1 MAAAGDI
8 SWQSPRGTF
17 NLRVAAIL
25 TSGSDILLCT
35 FEGLD
40 YWYLPGGR
48 VHLGES
54 TEAAL
59 ARELTEELGHE
70 FPAGTLALVV
80 ENIYRSS
87 QGLGHEIGFYY
98 RLTWPAVLSRD
109 DLSGAEPGHVF
120 RWAPATGLGSLR
132 FEPAGLASALHNLD
146 GTLRH
151 LVLDGEDG

>member
-1 MAAAGDI
+1 MATAGDV
-8 SWQSPRGTF
+8 SWQSPLGIF

-25 TSGSDILLCT
+25 TSGGEILLCT
-35 FEGLD
+35 IEGLD

-59 ARELTEELGHE
+59 ARELSEELGHE
-70 FPAGTLALVV
+70 FPAGTLALVI
-80 ENIYRSS
+80 ENIYRY
-87 QGLGHEIGFYY
+87 QGLEHEIGFYD
-98 RLTWPAVLSRD
+98 RLAWPAALSRD
-109 DLSGAEPGHVF
+109 DLSGGEPGHVF
-120 RWAPATGLGSLR
+120 RWAPATELGALR
-132 FEPAGLASALHNLD
+132 FEPAGLASVLHNLD

>member
-1 MAAAGDI
+1 MATAGDI
-8 SWQSPRGTF
+8 SWQGPQGTF

-25 TSGSDILLCT
+25 TSGGEILLCT
-35 FEGLD
+35 IEGLD

-54 TEAAL
+54 AEAAL

-70 FPAGTLALVV
+70 FPPGTLALVV
-80 ENIYRSS
+80 ENIYRGE
-87 QGLGHEIGFYY
+87 GLEHEIGFYY
-98 RLTWPAVLSRD
+98 RLAWPATLSRD
-109 DLSGAEPGHVF
+109 DLGGGEPGHAF

-132 FEPAGLASALHNLD
+132 FEPAGLASVLHNLD

-151 LVLDGEDG
+151 LVLDQEDG

>member
-1 MAAAGDI
+1 MATACDI
-8 SWQSPRGTF
+8 SWQGPQGIF

-35 FEGLD
+35 IEGLD

-54 TEAAL
+54 AEAAL

-70 FPAGTLALVV
+70 FPGGTLALVV
-80 ENIYRSS
+80 ENIYRG
-87 QGLGHEIGFYY
+87 QGLEHEIGFYY
-98 RLTWPAVLSRD
+98 RLAWPAALSRD
-109 DLSGAEPGHVF
+109 DVAGGEPGHVF
-120 RWAPATGLGSLR
+120 RWAPAPGLGSVR
-132 FEPAGLASALHNLD
+132 FEPAGLASVLRNLD

-151 LVLDGEDG
+151 IVLDQEDG